1 MVQRGMAGLVKR
13 AGQSLVVI
21 VLITIIG
28 AIAFYLGHNSAIH
41 SGQIAVSA
49 PTATS
54 HLRATPLPSS
64 SSPAPMPTRTT
75 PPTLNEALS
84 VYPSVNAFLLNS
96 ITTGGHPHLT
106 RSTNG
111 WIGSMV
117 GGGGPIPDDEGAT
130 FVGGQRHIYDGLYA
144 LHYAVPG
151 AMNVIYDVFVF
162 PSPRAAR
169 EGRQWIDDN
178 HLGSGV
184 LAPPNP
190 HPVARGEDLF
200 AYRDTS
206 HSDYPSVS
214 PYTLLTYRNLIFSA
228 EVTSSNRA
236 YYAPGIK
243 RIQAIDAS
251 LIAATN
257 RYAVAHPHEIEPTP
271 VASATPWPTPIP
283 TATTQPY
290 TPNGVHVCDDDH
302 YSSKDG
308 VCRSNAS
315 QVADLF
321 MYHLAYTGKNG
332 SSFAHATV
340 RVVIVGR
347 RQNRAT
353 IAPHSYADPAGTQY
367 SGTGEGLQNAFDQA
381 HLGLEENTQY
391 TISVFD
397 GSTSLGSITFTY
409 TGLTTPYT
417 LPATPTPKPTPVP
430 VSPLHICTFSH
441 FDQTNVQC
449 LQDDSSLS
457 LTDNTAVIVFPDA
470 TGISNDGTSTP
481 IYVSAINVLRQDGTG
496 RWVVVATQNMDVGVV
511 DNFGGPGIHR
521 IFETV
526 NHLDFNATGVGS
538 SLFTPSC
545 NDQVEYQLLGSTGY
559 PIATIPLTFTC

>member
-1 MVQRGMAGLVKR
+1 MRYGLLAVVVLAVIAG
-13 AGQSLVVI
+13 GS
-21 VLITIIG
+21 
-28 AIAFYLGHNSAIH
+28 FYLGH
-41 SGQIAVSA
+41 
-49 PTATS
+49 
-54 HLRATPLPSS
+54 
-64 SSPAPMPTRTT
+64 SPASRSQEDVAPVPSPIAQRLLKVQPFSTVPIATNT
-75 PPTLNEALS
+75 PQLALS
-84 VYPSVNAFLLNS
+84 PFSATYPEANAFLLDASAAGNR
-96 ITTGGHPHLT
+96 PHQT

-111 WIGSMV
+111 WIGSII
-117 GGGGPIPDDEGAT
+117 GGGGPIPDDLGAT
-130 FVGGQRHIYDGLYA
+130 FIGGPHHTYSGLYA

-151 AMNVIYDVFVF
+151 PMHVIYDVFVF
-162 PSPRAAR
+162 PSLRAAR
-169 EGRQWIDDN
+169 ESRRWIDDN
-178 HLGSGV
+178 HIGSGV

-190 HPVARGEDLF
+190 HPVTSGEDLF

-243 RIQAIDAS
+243 RIQAIDAG
-251 LIAATN
+251 LIVATN
-257 RYAVAHPHEIEPTP
+257 RYLTAHRQEIEPTP

-290 TPNGVHVCDDDH
+290 IPNGVHVCDDDH

-347 RQNRAT
+347 RQSGAT
-353 IAPHSYADPAGTQY
+353 IAPHSYADSAGTQY
-367 SGTGEGLQNAFDQA
+367 SGTGEGLQNAFDQSR
-381 HLGLEENTQY
+381 LGLEENTQY
-391 TISVFD
+391 TISVYD
-397 GSTSLGSITFTY
+397 GSTSLGSIAFTY

-417 LPATPTPKPTPVP
+417 LPATPTPMPTPVP
-430 VSPLHICTFSH
+430 VLPLHVCTFSH

-457 LTDNTAVIVFPDA
+457 LTDNTAVVVFPDA
-470 TGISNDGTSTP
+470 TGISKDGTSTP
-481 IYVSAINVLRQDGTG
+481 IYVSAINILRQDGTG

-545 NDQVEYQLLGSTGY
+545 NDQVEYQLLGSTGN
-559 PIATIPLTFTC
+559 PIATIPITFTC